1 MNVTEST
8 KVKQNPNM
16 LTTEMDGE
24 IVMMSITH
32 GKYFS
37 IGKTGVA
44 IWEQMATERT
54 IGEVVD
60 QLCER
65 YEVERGTCAQDVI
78 RFVEKMASNEIVLT
92 Q

>member
-16 LTTEMDGE
+16 LTTQMDGE
-24 IVMMSITH
+24 IVMMSIKH

-44 IWEQMATERT
+44 IWGQIETERS

-60 QLCER
+60 SLCEQ
-65 YEVERGTCAQDVI
+65 YEVDRAVCAQDVL
-78 RFVEKMASNEIVLT
+78 RFVENMVAKEIVLV